1 MFHISRSISLS
12 TFHCFCLLKE
22 LDTRKMKVHFSIQRQ
37 ERSSSS
43 SSTLPPI
50 RFNPCI
56 LIGMKSLIIS
66 VSSLCLIFQTVV
78 CSSSHNFQSSL
89 HQDTKQTGSHSIK
102 NDPSSPIWPD
112 GLYTQSSYY
121 YPDYKTPPPKHKFI
135 PDPPSC
141 PETGRTVCQE
151 VEKYPS

>member
-1 MFHISRSISLS
+1 MSSSSFLQS
-12 TFHCFCLLKE
+12 F
-22 LDTRKMKVHFSIQRQ
+22 RKMKKVHLSRQRQ

-43 SSTLPPI
+43 LPPI
-50 RFNPCI
+50 RSNPYS

-66 VSSLCLIFQTVV
+66 VSSLCLLIFPNVV
-78 CSSSHNFQSSL
+78 CSSSHRNYLPSS
-89 HQDTKQTGSHSIK
+89 HPETSTTGVSGSNSNLNK
-102 NDPSSPIWPD
+102 VPSSPLWPD

-121 YPDYKTPPPKHKFI
+121 YADYKIPQHPPPKPKFV

-141 PETGRTVCQE
+141 PETGRTVCQD

>member
-1 MFHISRSISLS
+1 MKIHSRG
-12 TFHCFCLLKE
+12 
-22 LDTRKMKVHFSIQRQ
+22 QRQ
-37 ERSSSS
+37 ERSTSASS
-43 SSTLPPI
+43 LFPI
-50 RFNPCI
+50 RFNPSLHL
-56 LIGMKSLIIS
+56 LIGMKSLIIIS

-78 CSSSHNFQSSL
+78 CSSSHHRFQSSNIPAEVIP
-89 HQDTKQTGSHSIK
+89 TAISSAGSSSINK
-102 NDPSSPIWPD
+102 VPASPIWPD

-121 YPDYKTPPPKHKFI
+121 YADYKIPQPPPKPKFV